1 MKKIIS
7 LVLTALL
14 SFIVFNAF
22 AQNVNWHNLQ
32 PEQKHIITL
41 NANLD
46 NAVTVGIGYGYHLK
60 TRLPIILN
68 IEYSMPMG
76 NASFDDLKTKI
87 GGQMAIN
94 ANHDF
99 VTTVKAYG
107 IIRRFEND
115 LARLVNFGSEFSLV
129 SGYYKHKWYAAGEFG
144 FDKAIITHVKH
155 SRLMKEYDPDLVTG
169 WYIPTGG
176 NLFFGL
182 QSGLTLGKNDINLR
196 VGKTLTQDFKT
207 DPLIPYYFQL
217 GLNRRF

>member
-1 MKKIIS
+1 MKKLIS
-7 LVLTALL
+7 LALTAVL
-14 SFIVFNAF
+14 SFLVFSAF

-32 PEQKHIITL
+32 PDQKHIITL

-60 TRLPIILN
+60 TRLPILLN

-76 NASFDDLKTKI
+76 NASFDDLKTKV
-87 GGQMAIN
+87 GGQVAIN
-94 ANHDF
+94 AHHDF
-99 VTTVKAYG
+99 VTTLKAYG

-129 SGYYKHKWYAAGEFG
+129 SGYYKQKWYAAGEFG

-155 SRLMKEYDPDLVTG
+155 SRQMKEYNPALVTG

-182 QSGLTLGKNDINLR
+182 QSGLTLGRNDINLR
-196 VGKTLTQDFKT
+196 LGKTLTQDFKT

>member
-1 MKKIIS
+1 MKKLIS
-7 LVLTALL
+7 LVLIAVL
-14 SFIVFNAF
+14 SSFGFNAF